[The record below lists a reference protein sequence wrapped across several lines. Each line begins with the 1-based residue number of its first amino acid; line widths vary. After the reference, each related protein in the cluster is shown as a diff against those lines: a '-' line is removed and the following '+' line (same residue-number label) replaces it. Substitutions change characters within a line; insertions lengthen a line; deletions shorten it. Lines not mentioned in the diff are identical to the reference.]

1 MNIRKALFL
10 PFILLTACAQVNYI
24 GHSYE
29 PTKEIQIYYDE
40 YAIEESFT
48 IIGHAV
54 GTGTFGA
61 SNDKIRE
68 KLIKTAK
75 HHGADAILI
84 TGLGKSNIPLGDD
97 GGSTEETQVMASF
110 VKFDTPKRASN

>member
-1 MNIRKALFL
+1 MNIRKVLFL
-10 PFILLTACAQVNYI
+10 PFLLFAACAQVNYI
-24 GHSYE
+24 GQSYE
-29 PTKEIQIYYDE
+29 STNDIQIYYDE

-61 SNDKIRE
+61 SNDKIRD
-68 KLIKTAK
+68 KLIKAAK

-84 TGLGKSNIPLGDD
+84 TGLGKSNVPLGDD

-110 VKFDTPKRASN
+110 VKYDSPKRASK